1 MLEWVKTLAW
11 YEQILWF
18 VAIIFTLLFFYQF
31 ILTFVRNQSKRQR
44 NTISSYLLSFQ
55 NITAFFSMSGWVSI
69 ACIYQ
74 NFSLTATL
82 IISVLCGFVMMAIMP
97 VLFYYFRKMKENNTP
112 EKPEKIN
119 STGEVIEDIGRKR
132 SNPGRI
138 KINIDGI
145 HKEMEAVTDF
155 NHDIKKGTKIE
166 VESVNENGML
176 IIKPL
181 Q

>member
-1 MLEWVKTLAW
+1 MLEWFQTLAW

-18 VAIIFTLLFFYQF
+18 VAIVSTFLFFYQF
-31 ILTFVRNQSKRQR
+31 VSAFVRNHPRRKRS
-44 NTISSYLLSFQ
+44 NISSYLFSFQ

-74 NFSLTATL
+74 GFSPIATL
-82 IISVLCGFVMMAIMP
+82 IIAVVSGFVMMAIMP
-97 VLFYYFRKMKENNTP
+97 VLFYYFRKMKENETP
-112 EKPEKIN
+112 EQPAKIN

-132 SNPGRI
+132 TNTGKI
-138 KINIDGI
+138 KINIDGV
-145 HKEMEAVTDF
+145 HKEMDAVTDF
-155 NHDIKKGTKIE
+155 DHDIKKGTRIE
-166 VESVNENGML
+166 VESVNENGIL